1 MVRVIDQHSD
11 QLFIDMRRATQLIQR
26 LIAGSLSSTISAT
39 CVSISAELLIASDI
53 LSDSTIRT
61 YIEKRWCNTSQFLQI
76 TGLKISNPRYLSI

>member
-39 CVSISAELLIASDI
+39 CVSISAELLVASDI
-53 LSDSTIRT
+53 LSDSIIQTLVQ
-61 YIEKRWCNTSQFLQI
+61 SQSVSANHKTEESKSQI
-76 TGLKISNPRYLSI
+76 FFYLT

>member
-39 CVSISAELLIASDI
+39 CVSISAELLVSCP
-53 LSDSTIRT
+53 TQQYERIR
-61 YIEKRWCNTSQFLQI
+61 EALLQSQSVPANHRTEESKSQI
-76 TGLKISNPRYLSI
+76 VFYLT